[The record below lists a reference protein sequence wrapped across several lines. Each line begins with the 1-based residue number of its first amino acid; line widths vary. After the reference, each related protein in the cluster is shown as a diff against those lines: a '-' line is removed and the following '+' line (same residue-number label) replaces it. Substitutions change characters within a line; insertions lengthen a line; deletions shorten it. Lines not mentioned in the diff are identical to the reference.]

1 MKNLEAFHN
10 KHFNEDGKSAT
21 FESLSDE
28 EKRVLSNSWLYAMY
42 NTKEALK
49 QFKAAVEEAGKLMIK
64 SLRFRQFYTKVRML
78 VNPDEF
84 SKFHQLLFMID
95 SCCYDDYI
103 ACLKYGYSMESSFR
117 ALEIIS
123 DLTRQTALSSAD
135 ILSML
140 PRLRLLDQILTKT
153 ATTNDTKD
161 SK

>member
-1 MKNLEAFHN
+1 MKNLEAFYN
-10 KHFNEDGKSAT
+10 KHFNEDGQSAP

-28 EKRVLSNSWLYAMY
+28 EKRVLSNSWMYSMY

-49 QFKAAVEEAGKLMIK
+49 QFKAAAEEAGKLLLK
-64 SLRFRQFYTKVRML
+64 GFRFRHFYTKVRTL
-78 VNPDEF
+78 VPPEEF
-84 SKFHQLLFMID
+84 SRCHQLLFMID
-95 SCCYDDYI
+95 SFCYDDYI

-140 PRLRLLDQILTKT
+140 PRLRLLDQILIKT